1 MDGAGDPAADGAS
14 YGGRWTT
21 GSVRVRVPAAAA
33 FRACT
38 DPVALA
44 TWRVPDAMTG
54 EVHEFD
60 ARVGGRYRM
69 SLTYSTEDHAVPGKS
84 GRHTDTFTGTFVELV
99 PGERIVEVVEFETD
113 DPGLTGPMTVT
124 TTFVD
129 HDGTTEVTV
138 RHDHLP
144 AGIRPEDNELGTRQ
158 SLAALRAYLEG

>member
-1 MDGAGDPAADGAS
+1 MGGTGDPVPGGAS
-14 YGGRWTT
+14 ERARGTT
-21 GSVRVRVPAAAA
+21 GSVRVRATAAAA

-69 SLTYSTEDHAVPGKS
+69 SLTYSTADHEVAGKS
-84 GRHTDTFTGTFVELV
+84 SRHTDTFTGTFVELV

-113 DPGLTGPMTVT
+113 DPTLTGPMTVT
-124 TTFVD
+124 TTFVE
-129 HDGTTEVTV
+129 HDGTTVVTV
-138 RHDHLP
+138 HHDHLP
-144 AGIRPEDNELGTRQ
+144 AGIRREDDELGTRQ
-158 SLAALRAYLEG
+158 SLATLRTYLEG